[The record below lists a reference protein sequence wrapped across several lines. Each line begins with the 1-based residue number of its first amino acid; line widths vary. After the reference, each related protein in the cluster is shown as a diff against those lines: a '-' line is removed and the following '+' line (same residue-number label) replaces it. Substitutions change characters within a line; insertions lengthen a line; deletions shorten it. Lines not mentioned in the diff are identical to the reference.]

1 MTRQDLIKLATENPE
16 MRQHL
21 VPILR
26 ASKEANWKD
35 TLENLWHSY
44 KEDHPHAEKP
54 PQSLV
59 DKAKG
64 DGGDK
69 SKHKYKDP
77 MFRVPRGQVNKESA
91 QRVASRYLE
100 N

>member
-1 MTRQDLIKLATENPE
+1 MTRQDLIKLANENPE
-16 MRQHL
+16 MRKHL
-21 VPILR
+21 VPILQGTR
-26 ASKEANWKD
+26 EANWKD

-64 DGGDK
+64 DGDDK
-69 SKHKYKDP
+69 PKRKYKDP
-77 MFRVPRGQVNKESA
+77 MFRVPHGQVNKESA
-91 QRVASRYLE
+91 ARVAAMYMDR
-100 N
+100 